1 MTDYIKLYRKLYKEF
16 VKKKKK
22 YQYISINKNMR
33 FNKSKYRTR
42 NIWSML
48 YRFSNI
54 YDVILTQYSPVK
66 IILNMH
72 AY

>member
-16 VKKKKK
+16 VKKKK

>member
-1 MTDYIKLYRKLYKEF
+1 
-16 VKKKKK
+16 
-22 YQYISINKNMR
+22 MR